1 MSDTLL
7 PCPFCGGDAEQDHHE
22 AFRALHD
29 GELGEAVTIYC
40 TRCTARVEMCHADH
54 PEYAP
59 EDMMTILAEAWNSRT
74 GGAETMPQVSIG
86 QKVKVVG

>member
-7 PCPFCGGDAEQDHHE
+7 PCPFCGGDAESDHHQ
-22 AFRALHD
+22 AFRSLE

-40 TRCTARVEMCHADH
+40 TRCTARVGMCRADH

-59 EDMMTILAEAWNSRT
+59 EDMMTILVEAWNSRI
-74 GGAETMPQVSIG
+74 GSAETLPQFSIG